1 MYYAVR
7 SPEGK
12 ETQFETEQEVYDYL
26 SKFNLSTIENMQVF
40 YINEDPIDIFI
51 NISLQERDKK

>member
-1 MYYAVR
+1 MYYVVR
-7 SPEGK
+7 GPEGK

-26 SKFNLSTIENMQVF
+26 SKFSLATIENMRVF

>member
-26 SKFNLSTIENMQVF
+26 SKFNLSTIENMRVF